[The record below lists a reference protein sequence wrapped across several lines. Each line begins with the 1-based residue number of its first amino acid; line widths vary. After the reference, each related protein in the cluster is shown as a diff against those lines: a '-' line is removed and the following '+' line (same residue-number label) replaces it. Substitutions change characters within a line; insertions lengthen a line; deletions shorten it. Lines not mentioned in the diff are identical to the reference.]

1 MPWVRWPWVPHA
13 RCRRPQL
20 RSHARRSPRL
30 PQVRRR
36 PRGNQR
42 SRWPQLPQARHPWG
56 KSNSPSAADSSPP
69 TAADSSPL
77 AAAHS
82 SPMAAAH
89 SSPEHGPVDPS
100 LAQGGLPVPVGCPVL
115 VLSPR
120 GLLILPSCPMN
131 FSWGGGGGVEWP
143 GRVDRG
149 PYPVFLCVSWGAS
162 RAPTGG
168 TVMTPL
174 LSLCSSW
181 WWVWGEHSGF
191 SWSPWSSPQFWAC

>member
-56 KSNSPSAADSSPP
+56 KSNSPSAADSSLP

-89 SSPEHGPVDPS
+89 SSLEHGPVDPS

-120 GLLILPSCPMN
+120 GLLILTSMEWTEAPILYFCVCPEGPPERPPVVLSRRGSCRP
-131 FSWGGGGGVEWP
+131 GGGSYVC
-143 GRVDRG
+143 
-149 PYPVFLCVSWGAS
+149 PVSCV
-162 RAPTGG
+162 
-168 TVMTPL
+168 
-174 LSLCSSW
+174 
-181 WWVWGEHSGF
+181 
-191 SWSPWSSPQFWAC
+191 